1 MDKNILISTMREKL
15 NAVKKE
21 REDTKLNPVL
31 LNAKTTLK
39 NYQVE
44 RLKIDHF
51 DLLNNYKTKGAAEFF
66 LKEIYSMKDLTQRDK
81 DVEKL
86 IPIMETA
93 FPLNALEVITEAVV
107 LDSLTE
113 SLDSKM
119 ALALG
124 SAFTEEQYLK
134 AFREVTL
141 REDREK
147 QIDLVESLG
156 KSLAQLVR
164 IPLLATTL
172 KMMRIPAKLAGV
184 YNLHEFLET
193 GFTVFKNTGDPEK
206 FVNTL
211 VSRERALLKEIYEA
225 PSVINIANNSPNKP
239 F

>member
-15 NAVKKE
+15 NTVKKE
-21 REDTKLNPVL
+21 REDTKLNPIL
-31 LNAKTTLK
+31 LTAKTNLK
-39 NYQVE
+39 NYQVQ
-44 RLKIDHF
+44 RLKKTHE
-51 DLLNNYKTKGAAEFF
+51 DLLLSPQTKGATEFF
-66 LKEIYSMKDLTQRDK
+66 LKEIYAMKDLTQRDK

-93 FPLNALEVITEAVV
+93 FPLNALEVITEAIV

-119 ALALG
+119 SSVLG
-124 SAFTEEQYLK
+124 DVFTEEEYIN
-134 AFREVTL
+134 AFKQVTL

-147 QIDLVESLG
+147 QINLVESLG
-156 KSLAQLVR
+156 KSLSVLVK

-172 KMMRIPAKLAGV
+172 KMMRIPAKIAGV
-184 YNLHEFLET
+184 YNLHEFLES
-193 GFTVFKNTGDPEK
+193 GFTVFKNTGNPEK
-206 FVNTL
+206 FINTL

-225 PSVINIANNSPNKP
+225 PSILNIVNQSPHKP